1 MFILNR
7 ENRMEQKLYGLTQSG
22 NRFFYSIGNKE
33 AYAIQIKP
41 FPAAWKKTPSTPWNR
56 THTGFLH
63 LDNLG
68 LSRGPSGLELDPIA
82 EFDRAGV
89 NVFRLVPS
97 NSTLEYEPY
106 WDDSIPFAEWEADF
120 NWRETVANL
129 MAEIN
134 PVVLEKLRRF
144 SHFHLNLLEALH
156 EWPGFEDRLE
166 RNPVLAACLAG
177 RIRVGGQK
185 GERRSRL
192 DYGSLMQCS
201 QREIAAALGFG
212 DSDEVLQVL
221 RKLPPDVCKP
231 HGLMNLPDLL
241 ENSATRR
248 ALIDAD
254 VISHPALALL
264 RSPSLSTHL
273 AGSFLSEV
281 ATVFPHSLDIL
292 TCSWGPLLRGG
303 SNADY
308 FMEVYRRAL
317 VVVESDQSV
326 VIDSIGHLRSL
337 YTSL

>member
-1 MFILNR
+1 
-7 ENRMEQKLYGLTQSG
+7 MEQKLYGLTQSG

-63 LDNLG
+63 LDNFG

-97 NSTLEYEPY
+97 TGKFEFEPD
-106 WDDSIPFAEWEADF
+106 WDDSMSFADWEAGF

-129 MAEIN
+129 MAEID

-156 EWPGFEDRLE
+156 DWPGFEDLLD
-166 RNPVLAACLAG
+166 RNPVLAACIAG

-185 GERRSRL
+185 GERRSPL
-192 DYGSLMQCS
+192 PYGSITTRTE
-201 QREIAAALGFG
+201 REIAAALGFG
-212 DSDEVLQVL
+212 DSDEAVQIL

-231 HGLMNLPDLL
+231 HGLSNLPDLL

-248 ALIDAD
+248 ALIEAE
-254 VISHPALALL
+254 VISYPALALL
-264 RSPSLSTHL
+264 RSPSLTTHL

-303 SNADY
+303 SKADY

-317 VVVESDQSV
+317 MVVESDRSV
-326 VIDSIGHLRSL
+326 VIYSISHLRSL
-337 YTSL
+337 YISL